1 MIDSGFQ
8 DVLKQA
14 KKMLSESPLPE
25 LRRLGLDRQ
34 GDSVTLSGQLSNYY
48 LKQKAQ
54 ETIRPAT
61 RGVYVRNLIRV
72 ESSR

>member
-8 DVLKQA
+8 DVLRQA
-14 KKMLSESPLPE
+14 QKMLADSPLQE
-25 LRRLGLDRQ
+25 LHRLGLDRQ

-72 ESSR
+72 ESS

>member
-8 DVLKQA
+8 DVLGQA
-14 KKMLSESPLPE
+14 KKMLAESPLQE
-25 LRRLGLDRQ
+25 LHRLRVERQ

-61 RGVYVRNLIRV
+61 RGFYVRNSIRV
-72 ESSR
+72 ESS

>member
-8 DVLKQA
+8 DVLRQA
-14 KKMLSESPLPE
+14 KKMLAESPLPE
-25 LRRLGLDRQ
+25 LHRLGLDRQ

-48 LKQKAQ
+48 LKQQAQ

-72 ESSR
+72 ESS

>member
-8 DVLKQA
+8 DVLGQA
-14 KKMLSESPLPE
+14 KKMLAESPIQE
-25 LRRLGLDRQ
+25 LHRLGLERQ

-48 LKQKAQ
+48 LKQQAQ
-54 ETIRPAT
+54 ETIRSAT

-72 ESSR
+72 ES

>member
-8 DVLKQA
+8 DVLRQA
-14 KKMLSESPLPE
+14 KKMLADSPLQE
-25 LRRLGLDRQ
+25 LHLLGLERQ
-34 GDSVTLSGQLSNYY
+34 GDSVTLSGRLSNYY
-48 LKQKAQ
+48 LKQQAQ

-72 ESSR
+72 ESS